1 MAGGDSAQTGGERL
15 SIQFHALANYQTI
28 LKKSLFRFV
37 EEDMPTHAA
46 ALSYYMVFS
55 LPSML
60 LIVLW
65 TTARFY
71 REATAREAIFAEIG
85 SLVGE
90 DGAQQVM
97 ATLEKLNINEPSW
110 WAASL
115 TLAALLFFATTVFDA
130 MRTALNHVALV
141 KSTDSLCQRIW
152 KLFRIRFIAIALL
165 VGISFLLVVFLVVDA
180 LITAAGNYLAQWSG
194 DLATY
199 VFTFGAFFLGLG
211 STTVLYTM
219 YFRYVPDVRI
229 KWGDL
234 WFGALLT
241 AGSLTVGKHL
251 IAFFIGNSEVA
262 NLYDAAGSILVLMLW
277 VYYASAI
284 FLFGATFTFTRAELL
299 NKEGNRA
306 EPIGN
311 EQKSNHDVMKINRN
325 TREQG

>member
-1 MAGGDSAQTGGERL
+1 MAGGDSAQSGGDRL
-15 SIQFHALANYQTI
+15 SIQFHGLRKYRTI
-28 LKKSLFRFV
+28 LKKSLSRFV

-60 LIVLW
+60 LVVLW

-141 KSTDSLCQRIW
+141 KSTDSMGQRIW
-152 KLFRIRFIAIALL
+152 KLFRIRFIAITLL
-165 VGISFLLVVFLVVDA
+165 VGISFLMVVFLVVDA
-180 LITAAGNYLAQWSG
+180 LITAVGNYLAQWIG
-194 DLATY
+194 DLAKY
-199 VFTFGAFFLGLG
+199 VIVFVAFLLNLG
-211 STTVLYTM
+211 STAVLFAM
-219 YFRYVPDVRI
+219 YFRYLPDVRM
-229 KWGDL
+229 KWGDI

-262 NLYDAAGSILVLMLW
+262 DLYDAAGSILVLMLW

-299 NKEGNRA
+299 NKDGKEA
-306 EPIGN
+306 
-311 EQKSNHDVMKINRN
+311 D
-325 TREQG
+325 

>member
-1 MAGGDSAQTGGERL
+1 MAGGDSAQTGGGRL
-15 SIQFHALANYQTI
+15 SIRFHTMRAYLMI
-28 LKKSLFRFV
+28 LKQSLFRFV
-37 EEDMPTHAA
+37 EKDMPTHAA

-71 REATAREAIFAEIG
+71 QEATVREAIFAEIG
-85 SLVGE
+85 SLAGE
-90 DGAQQVM
+90 DGAQQIM

-110 WAASL
+110 WAAAL

-141 KSTDSLCQRIW
+141 KSTDSLGQRIW
-152 KLFRIRFIAIALL
+152 KLFRIRIIAIALL

-180 LITAAGNYLAQWSG
+180 LVTAAGNYLAQWLG

-199 VFTFGAFFLGLG
+199 VLAFDAFLLDLG
-211 STTVLYTM
+211 STTVLFAM
-219 YFRYVPDVRI
+219 YFRYVPDVRMN
-229 KWGDL
+229 WGDI

-241 AGSLTVGKHL
+241 AGLLTVGKQL

-262 NLYDAAGSILVLMLW
+262 DLYDAAGSILVLMLW

-284 FLFGATFTFTRAELL
+284 FLFGATFTFTRAEVL
-299 NKEGNRA
+299 NKDGKRA
-306 EPIGN
+306 
-311 EQKSNHDVMKINRN
+311 
-325 TREQG
+325 

>member
-1 MAGGDSAQTGGERL
+1 MAGGDSAQTGEERL
-15 SIQFHALANYQTI
+15 SIQFHTLRTYQTI
-28 LKKSLFRFV
+28 LKKSLFRFL

-71 REATAREAIFAEIG
+71 REAAAREAIFAEIG

-90 DGAQQVM
+90 DGARQVM

-110 WAASL
+110 WAALL

-130 MRTALNHVALV
+130 MRTALNHVASV
-141 KSTDSLCQRIW
+141 KSTESMGERIW
-152 KLFRIRFIAIALL
+152 KLIRIRFIAFALL

-180 LITAAGNYLAQWSG
+180 LITAAGNYLALWIGGVSKYV
-194 DLATY
+194 LA
-199 VFTFGAFFLGLG
+199 FDAFLLGLG
-211 STTVLYTM
+211 ITTVLFAM
-219 YFRYVPDVRI
+219 YFRYLPDVRM
-229 KWGDL
+229 KWGDI

-241 AGSLTVGKHL
+241 AGALSVGKHL

-284 FLFGATFTFTRAELL
+284 FLFGATFTFARAELL
-299 NKEGNRA
+299 NNDTKGLTN
-306 EPIGN
+306 P
-311 EQKSNHDVMKINRN
+311 Q
-325 TREQG
+325 

>member
-1 MAGGDSAQTGGERL
+1 MAGGDSAQTGGGRL
-15 SIQFHALANYQTI
+15 SIRFHTMRAYLMI
-28 LKKSLFRFV
+28 LKQSLFRFV
-37 EEDMPTHAA
+37 EKDMPTHAA

-71 REATAREAIFAEIG
+71 QEATVREAIFAEIG
-85 SLVGE
+85 SLAGE
-90 DGAQQVM
+90 DGAQQIM

-110 WAASL
+110 WAAAL

-141 KSTDSLCQRIW
+141 KSTDSLGQRIW

-180 LITAAGNYLAQWSG
+180 LITAAGNYLMLWIG
-194 DLATY
+194 DVAEHVLS
-199 VFTFGAFFLGLG
+199 FGAFLLQLG
-211 STTVLYTM
+211 STTVLYVM

-229 KWGDL
+229 NWGDL

-241 AGSLTVGKHL
+241 AGTLTVGKHL
-251 IAFFIGNSEVA
+251 IAFFVGNSEVA

-284 FLFGATFTFTRAELL
+284 FLFGATFTFTRAEVL
-299 NKEGNRA
+299 NKDGKESLLIR
-306 EPIGN
+306 N
-311 EQKSNHDVMKINRN
+311 EQTDS
-325 TREQG
+325 